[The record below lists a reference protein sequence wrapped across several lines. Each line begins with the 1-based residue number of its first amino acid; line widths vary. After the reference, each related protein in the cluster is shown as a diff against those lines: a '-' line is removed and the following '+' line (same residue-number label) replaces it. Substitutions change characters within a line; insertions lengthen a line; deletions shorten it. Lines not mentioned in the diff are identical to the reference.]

1 MDSEDENLQMHL
13 LYDYTMNSTKSQI
26 IYGLL
31 LDHLRTKNIKHFK
44 CLVEQNLKKQPAT
57 IDVNYAYP
65 NRSNET
71 CLDIACKNGL
81 PEFVKFLLEK
91 GAKVNRVNEAHNRG
105 PIHFATENGYADVL
119 SILLDERTINPN
131 LEAEQQTALH
141 IAVQNNDLNCASLLL
156 EKGASPNIPT
166 SKGITALHLAAMKG
180 QRDMVNLILE
190 RTTHV
195 LKLDTY
201 KDYNNLTA
209 REMLE
214 KKLPNI
220 QLPPVQIQGVNVYD
234 LKYYLNANDE
244 INFLKNLEIVEN
256 EAVNNVAKDLIEMAV
271 ERNFENAVIKLLKK
285 TRGTGCNL
293 QKAANLAVEQGLPR
307 ILRKILETDVDVT
320 SDLLLNAC
328 IELGMPD
335 KKGSGNIDDRLE
347 CLNLILER
355 EDVDVRCTDSKGN
368 TPLHYAARADCR
380 EAVTLLL
387 EKGSYIGHMN
397 NFGVPPVEDISVST
411 LSQYFDN
418 CIQAR
423 KKRTNEYTIEFD
435 YKCLVPHDTPYTMNQ
450 QKNTI
455 SQGRREMEVFQ
466 YIASKNGLK
475 HILKHPLLSSFLYL
489 KWHRIRHILYLNLA
503 FYILFYL
510 LLNTYILQV
519 TYLTR
524 SSQISANS
532 SVQINEEIKGSTS
545 IYVLHIFTGIVTALF
560 AFREILQLFS
570 SPCHYIS
577 SLENWIE
584 IALIILGFV
593 ILSDVTMQ
601 VAAIV
606 ILLSA
611 LEMVILL
618 GKHPRMSTSIE
629 MFKRVSFNFVR
640 FLLLY
645 VFLILGFAFA
655 FFTIFKNDN
664 KDFTDPGHSLFKTII
679 MFTGEFNANDI
690 VFVSHSILSHFIFTL
705 FVFLI
710 VIVLFNLLNG
720 LAVSDTAAIL
730 GKAEL
735 VGLISRIQVL
745 AHIENLVVRAPF
757 TRKTHCSIC
766 CGLLHGFEYNPLAFL
781 VRKVLLFPT
790 YLSTGKLSVEP
801 YDILFYHNVE
811 SDKDSSKVFPTFKMD
826 PYIIKQAKDV
836 LLRKSQES
844 DNEKMF
850 NKLEKLEKRFATMEN
865 TLNSIKQKIENNNFN
880 VEEVSGN

>member
-1 MDSEDENLQMHL
+1 MDPEDENLQMHL
-13 LYDYTMNSTKSQI
+13 LHDYTTNSTKSQI
-26 IYGLL
+26 IYRLL
-31 LDHLRTKNIKHFK
+31 LDYLRTKNIKHFK
-44 CLVEQNLKKQPAT
+44 CLVEQSLKKQPAI

-131 LEAEQQTALH
+131 LEAGQQTALH
-141 IAVQNNDLNCASLLL
+141 MAVKKNDLNCASLLL
-156 EKGASPNIPT
+156 EKGASPNIPNVQ
-166 SKGITALHLAAMKG
+166 GLTALHKAAMKG
-180 QRDMVNLILE
+180 QKDMVNLILE

-195 LKLDTY
+195 LNLDTY
-201 KDYNNLTA
+201 KDYNHQTT
-209 REMLE
+209 REVLE

-220 QLPPVQIQGVNVYD
+220 QLPPVEKQGVNVYD

-244 INFLKNLEIVEN
+244 MNFLKCLEMVEN

-271 ERNFENAVIKLLKK
+271 ERNFKNAVITLLKK

-293 QKAANLAVEQGLPR
+293 EKAANLAVQQGLPH
-307 ILRKILETDVDVT
+307 ILREILETDVDVT

-328 IELGMPD
+328 IELGIPN
-335 KKGSGNIDDRLE
+335 KEGSGNMEDRLE

-435 YKCLVPHDTPYTMNQ
+435 YKCLVPHDTLYTMNQ

-455 SQGRREMEVFQ
+455 SQGRREMDVFQ
-466 YIASKNGLK
+466 YIAGNSGLK

-489 KWHRIRHILYLNLA
+489 KWHRIRHILHLNLA

-519 TYLTR
+519 TYITR
-524 SSQISANS
+524 DSQISANS
-532 SVQINEEIKGSTS
+532 SVQINEEINGSTS
-545 IYVLHIFTGIVTALF
+545 IYILHIFTGIVTALL

-570 SPCHYIS
+570 SPCHYVC

-584 IALIILGFV
+584 IVLIILGFV
-593 ILSDVTMQ
+593 ILSGITMQ
-601 VAAIV
+601 VATIV

-618 GKHPRMSTSIE
+618 GKHPRMSTGIE
-629 MFKRVSFNFVR
+629 MFKKVSLNFVR

-645 VFLILGFAFA
+645 VFLILGFAFS
-655 FFTIFKNDN
+655 FFIILKDDN
-664 KDFTDPGHSLFKTII
+664 ENFSDPGHSLFKTII
-679 MFTGEFNANDI
+679 MFTGEFNSNDI
-690 VFVSHSILSHFIFTL
+690 VFVSHSILNYFIFI
-705 FVFLI
+705 FFI
-710 VIVLFNLLNG
+710 FFIAIVLFNLLNG
-720 LAVSDTAAIL
+720 LAVSDTAEIL
-730 GKAEL
+730 EKAEL

-745 AHIENLVVRAPF
+745 AYIENLVVRAPF
-757 TRKTHCSIC
+757 TCKARCSIC
-766 CGLLHGFEYNPLAFL
+766 YGFLHGFEYNPLAFL

-811 SDKDSSKVFPTFKMD
+811 SDKDSSEVFPAFKMD
-826 PYIIKQAKDV
+826 PYIMKQAKDV
-836 LLRKSQES
+836 LLRKGQES
-844 DNEKMF
+844 NNEKIF
-850 NKLEKLEKRFATMEN
+850 NKLDKLEKRFATMEII
-865 TLNSIKQKIENNNFN
+865 LSSIKQKIENNNFN
-880 VEEVSGN
+880 VEEAGN

>member
-13 LYDYTMNSTKSQI
+13 LYDYTTNSTRSQT
-26 IYGLL
+26 IYKLL
-31 LDHLRTKNIKHFK
+31 LDYLRTKNIKHFK
-44 CLVEQNLKKQPAT
+44 CLVEQSLKKQPAI

-105 PIHFATENGYADVL
+105 PIHFATENGYTDVL

-141 IAVQNNDLNCASLLL
+141 MAVQNNDLNCASLLL
-156 EKGASPNIPT
+156 EKGASPNIPNN
-166 SKGITALHLAAMKG
+166 KGLTALHMAAMKG

-195 LKLDTY
+195 LNLDTY
-201 KDYNNLTA
+201 KDYNNQTT
-209 REMLE
+209 REVLE

-220 QLPPVQIQGVNVYD
+220 QLPSVEIQGVNVYD

-244 INFLKNLEIVEN
+244 MNFLKCLEIVEK

-271 ERNFENAVIKLLKK
+271 ERNFKNAVITLLKK

-293 QKAANLAVEQGLPR
+293 EKAANLAVEKGLPH
-307 ILRKILETDVDVT
+307 ILREILEANVDVT

-450 QKNTI
+450 QKSTI
-455 SQGRREMEVFQ
+455 SQGRREMDVFQ

-524 SSQISANS
+524 GSQISANS

-584 IALIILGFV
+584 IALIILAFV

-618 GKHPRMSTSIE
+618 GKHPRMSTS
-629 MFKRVSFNFVR
+629 
-640 FLLLY
+640 
-645 VFLILGFAFA
+645 FAFA

-664 KDFTDPGHSLFKTII
+664 KEFPDPGHSLFKTII
-679 MFTGEFNANDI
+679 MFTGEFNANDL
-690 VFVSHSILSHFIFTL
+690 VFVSHPILSHFIFTL

-720 LAVSDTAAIL
+720 LAVSDTAEIL

-757 TRKTHCSIC
+757 TRKTQCSIC
-766 CGLLHGFEYNPLAFL
+766 CGLLHSFEYNPLAFL

-801 YDILFYHNVE
+801 YDILFYHNLE

-850 NKLEKLEKRFATMEN
+850 NKLEKLERRFATMEII
-865 TLNSIKQKIENNNFN
+865 LSSIKQKIENNNFN
-880 VEEVSGN
+880 VEEVGGN

>member
-13 LYDYTMNSTKSQI
+13 LHDYTMNSTKSQT
-26 IYGLL
+26 IYRLL
-31 LDHLRTKNIKHFK
+31 LDYLRTKNIKHFK
-44 CLVEQNLKKQPAT
+44 CLVEQNLKKQPAI

-131 LEAEQQTALH
+131 LEAGQQTALH
-141 IAVQNNDLNCASLLL
+141 MAVKKNDLNCASLLL
-156 EKGASPNIPT
+156 EKGASPNIPN
-166 SKGITALHLAAMKG
+166 SKGLTALHMAAMKG
-180 QRDMVNLILE
+180 QKDMVKLILE
-190 RTTHV
+190 KTTHV
-195 LKLDTY
+195 LNLDTY
-201 KDYNNLTA
+201 KDYNNQTT
-209 REMLE
+209 REVLE

-220 QLPPVQIQGVNVYD
+220 QLPSVEKQGVNVYD

-244 INFLKNLEIVEN
+244 INFLRCLEIVEN
-256 EAVNNVAKDLIEMAV
+256 EALNNVAKDLIEMAV
-271 ERNFENAVIKLLKK
+271 KRNLKNAVITLLKK

-293 QKAANLAVEQGLPR
+293 EKAANLAVEQGLPY
-307 ILRKILETDVDVT
+307 ILREILETDVHVT

-328 IELGMPD
+328 IELGIPD
-335 KKGSGNIDDRLE
+335 KEGSGNIDDRLK

-368 TPLHYAARADCR
+368 TPLHYAARANCR

-450 QKNTI
+450 QKSTI
-455 SQGRREMEVFQ
+455 SQGRREMDVFQ
-466 YIASKNGLK
+466 YIASKSGLK

-489 KWHRIRHILYLNLA
+489 KWYRIRHILYLNLA
-503 FYILFYL
+503 FYILFYI

-519 TYLTR
+519 TYLG
-524 SSQISANS
+524 SQISANS

-570 SPCHYIS
+570 SPCHYVS

-593 ILSDVTMQ
+593 ILSGATMQ

-606 ILLSA
+606 ILLSS

-629 MFKRVSFNFVR
+629 MFKRVSFNFVC

-655 FFTIFKNDN
+655 FFTLFKDN
-664 KDFTDPGHSLFKTII
+664 SKGFTNPGHSLFKTII
-679 MFTGEFNANDI
+679 MFTGEFNADDI
-690 VFVSHSILSHFIFTL
+690 VFVSHPILSHFIFAL
-705 FVFLI
+705 FIFII

-720 LAVSDTAAIL
+720 LAVSDTAEIL

-745 AHIENLVVRAPF
+745 TYIENLVVRASF
-757 TRKTHCSIC
+757 TRKTQCSIC
-766 CGLLHGFEYNPLAFL
+766 CGHLHGFEYNPLAFL
-781 VRKVLLFPT
+781 VQKVLLFPT
-790 YLSTGKLSVEP
+790 YLSTSKLSVEP
-801 YDILFYHNVE
+801 YDILFYHDVE

-826 PYIIKQAKDV
+826 PYIMKQAKDV
-836 LLRKSQES
+836 LLRKGQES

-850 NKLEKLEKRFATMEN
+850 NELKKLERRFATMEII
-865 TLNSIKQKIENNNFN
+865 LSSIKQKIENNNFN
-880 VEEVSGN
+880 VEEAGEN